1 MVKRQLNFL
10 SCLTHFSRIVCLSS
24 FVLELILIIVS
35 VCVYKRQCLDLFHSS
50 AKQEE
55 IYVYFLA
62 LGHS

>member
-10 SCLTHFSRIVCLSS
+10 SPLTHFSRIVCLSS
-24 FVLELILIIVS
+24 FVLGLILIIVS
-35 VCVYKRQCLDLFHSS
+35 ICVYKRQCLNLYHSS
-50 AKQEE
+50 GKQEE

>member
-10 SCLTHFSRIVCLSS
+10 SPPTHFSRIVWLSS
-24 FVLELILIIVS
+24 FVLGLILIIVS
-35 VCVYKRQCLDLFHSS
+35 VCVYKRQCLDLYHASV
-50 AKQEE
+50 KQEE